1 LRKSTPGGHRGGSG
15 IHQHRWLVFRENRY
29 NGRSQAEKAREQ
41 AMAYHTALGS
51 LKNYT
56 KGSLD
61 IVNDDKKHYAFSN
74 LFEVA
79 NKAKP
84 FERVAVTKNIEYVVE
99 VAKIDGTSPWYAAA
113 HDEFVVVMD
122 GDITI
127 NFVKL
132 DPSAAV
138 PSGKRGATKLAAAPN
153 GQKMGYVRA
162 KLGNQALLPAGAAYQ
177 LVSNGAPGV
186 VLFQTLGGDVTVE
199 RWKDICIS

>member
-1 LRKSTPGGHRGGSG
+1 
-15 IHQHRWLVFRENRY
+15 
-29 NGRSQAEKAREQ
+29 
-41 AMAYHTALGS
+41 MAYHTQLGS

-79 NKAKP
+79 GKAKP

-99 VAKIDGTSPWYAAA
+99 VAKIEGTSPWYAAA

-122 GDITI
+122 GDVTV

-177 LVSNGAPGV
+177 LVSNGAPAV
-186 VLFQTLGGDVTVE
+186 VLFQTLGGDVTIE

>member
-1 LRKSTPGGHRGGSG
+1 
-15 IHQHRWLVFRENRY
+15 
-29 NGRSQAEKAREQ
+29 
-41 AMAYHTALGS
+41 MAYRTHLGS
-51 LKNYT
+51 LKDYE

-79 NKAKP
+79 SKSKP
-84 FERVAVTKNIEYVVE
+84 FERVAVTKNLEYVVE
-99 VAKIDGTSPWYAAA
+99 VAKIEGVSPWYAAA

-122 GDITI
+122 GDVTI

-132 DPSAAV
+132 DPAAAV
-138 PSGKRGATKLAAAPN
+138 PSGKHGATKLAAAPN

-177 LVSNGAPGV
+177 LTGNGGPAV
-186 VLFQTLGGDVTVE
+186 VLFQTLAGDITIE
-199 RWKDICIS
+199 RWKEICIS

>member
-1 LRKSTPGGHRGGSG
+1 
-15 IHQHRWLVFRENRY
+15 
-29 NGRSQAEKAREQ
+29 
-41 AMAYHTALGS
+41 MAYRTHLAS
-51 LKNYT
+51 LKSYD

-79 NKAKP
+79 NKSKP

-99 VAKIDGTSPWYAAA
+99 VAKIEGTSPWYAAA

-122 GDITI
+122 GDVTV

-138 PSGKRGATKLAAAPN
+138 PTGKRGAVKLAASPN

-162 KLGNQALLPAGAAYQ
+162 KLGNQVLLPAGAAYQ
-177 LVSNGAPGV
+177 LVSTGAPAV
-186 VLFQTLGGDVTVE
+186 VLFQTLGGDVTIE
-199 RWKDICIS
+199 RWKEICIS

>member
-1 LRKSTPGGHRGGSG
+1 
-15 IHQHRWLVFRENRY
+15 
-29 NGRSQAEKAREQ
+29 
-41 AMAYHTALGS
+41 MAYHTALGS

-138 PSGKRGATKLAAAPN
+138 PSGKRGATRLAAAPN

>member
-1 LRKSTPGGHRGGSG
+1 
-15 IHQHRWLVFRENRY
+15 
-29 NGRSQAEKAREQ
+29 
-41 AMAYHTALGS
+41 MAYHTQVAS
-51 LKNYT
+51 LKSYQ

-99 VAKIDGTSPWYAAA
+99 VSKIEGTSPWYACA
-113 HDEFVVVMD
+113 HDEFALIMD
-122 GDITI
+122 GQVTI

-138 PSGKRGATKLAAAPN
+138 PTGKRGAIQLAAAPN
-153 GQKMGYVRA
+153 GQKMGYVAGKR
-162 KLGNQALLPAGAAYQ
+162 GHQVLLPAGAAYQ
-177 LVSNGAPGV
+177 LVSTGGPAV
-186 VLFQTLGGDVTVE
+186 VLFQTLGGDITIE
-199 RWKDICIS
+199 RWKEICLS

>member
-1 LRKSTPGGHRGGSG
+1 
-15 IHQHRWLVFRENRY
+15 
-29 NGRSQAEKAREQ
+29 
-41 AMAYHTALGS
+41 MAYHTHVAS
-51 LKNYT
+51 LKHYV

-79 NKAKP
+79 SKAKP

-113 HDEFVVVMD
+113 HDEFVVIMD
-122 GDITI
+122 GRVTV
-127 NFVKL
+127 NFAKL

-138 PSGKRGATKLAAAPN
+138 PSGKRGATRLAAAPN
-153 GQKMGYVRA
+153 GQKMGYVKARR
-162 KLGNQALLPAGAAYQ
+162 GHEVLLPAGCAYQ
-177 LVSNGAPGV
+177 LVSEGDPAV
-186 VLFQTLGGDVTVE
+186 ALFQTLGGEVTIE

>member
-1 LRKSTPGGHRGGSG
+1 
-15 IHQHRWLVFRENRY
+15 
-29 NGRSQAEKAREQ
+29 
-41 AMAYHTALGS
+41 MAYHTQLGS
-51 LKNYT
+51 LKSYQ

-79 NKAKP
+79 GQAKP

-99 VAKIDGTSPWYAAA
+99 VSKIDGTSPWYATA
-113 HDEFVVVMD
+113 HDEFAVIMD
-122 GDITI
+122 GDVTI

-132 DPSAAV
+132 DPAAAV
-138 PSGKRGATKLAAAPN
+138 PTGKRGATQLAAAPN

-162 KLGNQALLPAGAAYQ
+162 KLGNQVLLPAGAAYQ
-177 LVSNGAPGV
+177 LVSNGAASV
-186 VLFQTLGGDVTVE
+186 VLFQTLGGDVTIE

>member
-1 LRKSTPGGHRGGSG
+1 
-15 IHQHRWLVFRENRY
+15 
-29 NGRSQAEKAREQ
+29 
-41 AMAYHTALGS
+41 MAYHTKLGS
-51 LKNYT
+51 LKSYQ

-79 NKAKP
+79 GKAKP

-99 VAKIDGTSPWYAAA
+99 VSKIDGTSPWYAAA
-113 HDEFVVVMD
+113 HDEFVVIMD
-122 GDITI
+122 GDVTV

-138 PSGKRGATKLAAAPN
+138 PTGKRGATQLAAAPN
-153 GQKMGYVRA
+153 GQKMGHVRA
-162 KLGNQALLPAGAAYQ
+162 KLGNQVLLPAGAAYQ
-177 LVSNGAPGV
+177 LVNNGAPAV
-186 VLFQTLGGDVTVE
+186 VLMQTLGGDITIE

>member
-1 LRKSTPGGHRGGSG
+1 
-15 IHQHRWLVFRENRY
+15 
-29 NGRSQAEKAREQ
+29 
-41 AMAYHTALGS
+41 MAYHTQLGS
-51 LKNYT
+51 LKSYT

-79 NKAKP
+79 GKAKP

-122 GDITI
+122 GDVTV

-138 PSGKRGATKLAAAPN
+138 PSGKRGATRLAAAPN
-153 GQKMGYVRA
+153 GQKMGFVRA
-162 KLGNQALLPAGAAYQ
+162 KLGNQVLLPAGAAYQ
-177 LVSNGAPGV
+177 LVSNGAPAV
-186 VLFQTLGGDVTVE
+186 VLFQTLGGDVTIE

>member
-1 LRKSTPGGHRGGSG
+1 
-15 IHQHRWLVFRENRY
+15 
-29 NGRSQAEKAREQ
+29 
-41 AMAYHTALGS
+41 MAYHTHLAS
-51 LKNYT
+51 LKSYQ

-79 NKAKP
+79 SKSKP

-122 GDITI
+122 GDVTV

-138 PSGKRGATKLAAAPN
+138 PSGKRGAIKFAAAPN
-153 GQKMGYVRA
+153 GQKMGHVRM
-162 KLGNQALLPAGAAYQ
+162 KRGHQALLPAGAAYQ
-177 LVSNGAPGV
+177 LVSHGDAGV
-186 VLFQTLGGDVTVE
+186 VLFQTLGGDVTIE